1 MEVGEGLQGRWNPFV
16 RSKYNT
22 NVCDQLSKLAT
33 NSDAWT
39 GRSRRDYC
47 RISQRMNKS
56 RIGKN
61 SAEFVTS
68 PEVFV
73 DTAETLP
80 CKHWVRR
87 LRKNAALTRY
97 SMITPF
103 DRTNWEISKLTKAA
117 LYAPFLTHSKQHSR
131 FRFWHTKTAESWCP
145 MKQNRTLKSNEESL
159 KLHAKTSNNQLHLK
173 ILKHVAH
180 FSFEK
185 IKIHVQTK
193 VKKLKS

>member
-1 MEVGEGLQGRWNPFV
+1 MIRRNRKTQSKKIEHGGDRGWRWEKACKAGGILFV

-131 FRFWHTKTAESWCP
+131 FRFWHTTTAENWCP

-159 KLHAKTSNNQLHLK
+159 KLHAKTSNNN
-173 ILKHVAH
+173 
-180 FSFEK
+180 S
-185 IKIHVQTK
+185 TWRY
-193 VKKLKS
+193 

>member
-39 GRSRRDYC
+39 GRSRRDYY

-97 SMITPF
+97 SIITPF

-117 LYAPFLTHSKQHSR
+117 LYAPFLTHSKQHSG

-145 MKQNRTLKSNEESL
+145 MKQKQNAEVQWRITQVARKNFEQSTPPEDI
-159 KLHAKTSNNQLHLK
+159 KTCC
-173 ILKHVAH
+173 A
-180 FSFEK
+180 F
-185 IKIHVQTK
+185 
-193 VKKLKS
+193 